1 VRKLLLLVGGIVF
14 VDTMFF
20 VALTPL
26 LPSYTDE
33 FGLSKAG
40 AGVLSA
46 AYPAGALI
54 GGIPGGIATA
64 RFGARP
70 TAIAGLI
77 TIAVTTFIFATGDSI
92 VVLDVSRFIQ
102 GFGSALAWTA
112 GLAWLVT
119 ETPAER
125 RGQTIGTAMATA
137 IVGALFGPVLGGIA
151 SVVGQ
156 GLAFGAAGLIAI
168 ALAVW
173 ASMTQAPPP
182 SRRQPFAVFVRA
194 LRNRRIV
201 IGVWLVL
208 LPAMLFGTLAVLAP
222 LRLEEL
228 GFTAVAIGSLW
239 LVMAGLEA
247 IINPVIGRVSDR
259 IGRFRPMRISALA
272 SAGVALL
279 LPWPDYS
286 AVLALLVFA
295 AGVAFGSFW
304 TPAMALLSDE
314 AEAHGLEYA
323 YAFALIN
330 LAWAPGQ
337 ALGSSA
343 GGALAEVTADAV
355 PYLLLAATCLLTF
368 ALLWR
373 QRAKESPTPPSTQMR
388 SGATERA

>member
-1 VRKLLLLVGGIVF
+1 MLLVGGIVF

-26 LPSYTDE
+26 LPDYRAE
-33 FGLSKAG
+33 LALSKAG

-46 AYPAGALI
+46 AYPIGALV

-70 TAIAGLI
+70 TAIAGLV

-92 VVLDVSRFIQ
+92 LVLDVSRFVQ

-112 GLAWLVT
+112 GLAWLVS
-119 ETPAER
+119 ETPSDR

-156 GLAFGAAGLIAI
+156 GPAFGAAGLIAL
-168 ALAVW
+168 ALALW
-173 ASMTQAPPP
+173 AALTHAPPP
-182 SRRQPFAVFVRA
+182 ARAQPLAVFVRA
-194 LRNRRIV
+194 LRNRRIFA
-201 IGVWLVL
+201 GVWLVL
-208 LPAMLFGTLAVLAP
+208 LPAMLFGALGVLAP
-222 LRLEEL
+222 LRLEAL
-228 GFTAVAIGSLW
+228 GLTAVAIGSLW
-239 LVMAGLEA
+239 LGMAGLDA
-247 IINPVIGRVSDR
+247 IINPLIGRVSDR
-259 IGRFRPMRISALA
+259 IGRFPPMRVSALA
-272 SAGVALL
+272 SAAVAVS
-279 LPWPDYS
+279 LPWPDQR
-286 AVLALLVFA
+286 VLLAALVFA
-295 AGVAFGSFW
+295 AGLAFGSFW

-314 AEAHGLEYA
+314 AEARGLDYA

-330 LAWAPGQ
+330 LAWAPGH
-337 ALGSSA
+337 ALGASA
-343 GGALAEVTADAV
+343 GGALAELTSDAV

-373 QRAKESPTPPSTQMR
+373 SR
-388 SGATERA
+388 SSS

>member
-1 VRKLLLLVGGIVF
+1 VRRLLLLVGGIVF

-26 LPSYTDE
+26 LPGYTDE
-33 FGLSKAG
+33 FDLSKAG

-54 GGIPGGIATA
+54 GSVPGGIATA

-70 TAIAGLI
+70 TAIAGLL

-92 VVLDVSRFIQ
+92 LVLDVSRFVQ

-112 GLAWLVT
+112 GLAWLVS
-119 ETPAER
+119 ETPADR

-156 GLAFGAAGLIAI
+156 GPAFGVAGLIAI

-173 ASMTQAPPP
+173 AALTHAPPP
-182 SRRQPFAVFVRA
+182 ARPQPIAVFVRA
-194 LRNRRIV
+194 VRNPRIV
-201 IGVWLVL
+201 ASVWLVL

-228 GFTAVAIGSLW
+228 GLTAVAIGSLW
-239 LVMAGLEA
+239 LGMAALEA
-247 IINPVIGRVSDR
+247 VINPLIGRVSDR
-259 IGRFRPMRISALA
+259 IGRFRPMRASALA
-272 SAGVALL
+272 SATVAAL
-279 LPWPDYS
+279 LPWPNHS
-286 AVLALLVFA
+286 MVLAMLVFA
-295 AGVAFGSFW
+295 AGLAFGSFW

-314 AEAHGLEYA
+314 AEARGLDYA

-330 LAWAPGQ
+330 LAWAPGH

-343 GGALAEVTADAV
+343 GGALAELGSDAV
-355 PYLLLAATCLLTF
+355 PYLLLALTCLLTF

-373 QRAKESPTPPSTQMR
+373 SR
-388 SGATERA
+388 SSS

>member
-1 VRKLLLLVGGIVF
+1 VRRLLLLVGGIVF

-26 LPSYTDE
+26 LPGYTDE
-33 FGLSKAG
+33 FDLSKAG

-54 GGIPGGIATA
+54 GSVPGGIATA

-70 TAIAGLI
+70 TAIAGLL

-92 VVLDVSRFIQ
+92 LVLDVSRFVQ

-112 GLAWLVT
+112 GLAWLVS
-119 ETPAER
+119 ETPADR

-156 GLAFGAAGLIAI
+156 GPAFGAAGLIAI

-173 ASMTQAPPP
+173 AALTHAPPRTRP
-182 SRRQPFAVFVRA
+182 QPIAVFVRA
-194 LRNRRIV
+194 VRNPRIV
-201 IGVWLVL
+201 TSVWLVL

-228 GFTAVAIGSLW
+228 GLTAVAIGSLW
-239 LVMAGLEA
+239 LGMAAFEA
-247 IINPVIGRVSDR
+247 VINPVIGRISDR
-259 IGRFRPMRISALA
+259 IGRFVPMRASALA
-272 SAGVALL
+272 SAAVAAL
-279 LPWPDYS
+279 LPWPDKS
-286 AVLALLVFA
+286 IVLATLVFA
-295 AGVAFGSFW
+295 AGLAFGSFW

-314 AEAHGLEYA
+314 AEARGLDYA

-330 LAWAPGQ
+330 LAWAPGH
-337 ALGSSA
+337 ALGSSG
-343 GGALAEVTADAV
+343 GGALAELGSDTL

-373 QRAKESPTPPSTQMR
+373 SR
-388 SGATERA
+388 SSS

>member
-33 FGLSKAG
+33 FDLSKAG

-112 GLAWLVT
+112 GLAWLVS

-173 ASMTQAPPP
+173 AWMTHAPPP
-182 SRRQPFAVFVRA
+182 SRPQPFAVFVRA
-194 LRNRRIV
+194 LRNRRIA

-259 IGRFRPMRISALA
+259 VGRFRPMRISALA
-272 SAGVALL
+272 SAAVAVL
-279 LPWPDYS
+279 LPWPDYA

-314 AEAHGLEYA
+314 AEARGLEYA

-373 QRAKESPTPPSTQMR
+373 SR
-388 SGATERA
+388 SFS

>member
-1 VRKLLLLVGGIVF
+1 VRRLLLLVGGIVF

-26 LPSYTDE
+26 LPGYTDE
-33 FGLSKAG
+33 FDLSKAG

-54 GGIPGGIATA
+54 GSVPGGLATA

-70 TAIAGLI
+70 TAIAGLL

-92 VVLDVSRFIQ
+92 LVLDVSRFVQ

-112 GLAWLVT
+112 GLAWLVS
-119 ETPAER
+119 ETPADR

-156 GLAFGAAGLIAI
+156 GPAFGVAGLIAI

-173 ASMTQAPPP
+173 AALTHAPPP
-182 SRRQPFAVFVRA
+182 ARPQPIAVFVRA
-194 LRNRRIV
+194 VRNPRIV
-201 IGVWLVL
+201 ASVWLVL

-228 GFTAVAIGSLW
+228 GLTAVAIGSLW
-239 LVMAGLEA
+239 LGMAALEA
-247 IINPVIGRVSDR
+247 VINPLIGRVSDR
-259 IGRFRPMRISALA
+259 IGRFRPMRASALA
-272 SAGVALL
+272 SATVAAL
-279 LPWPDYS
+279 LPWPNHS
-286 AVLALLVFA
+286 MVLAMLVFA
-295 AGVAFGSFW
+295 AGLAFGSFW

-314 AEAHGLEYA
+314 AEARGLDYA

-330 LAWAPGQ
+330 LAWAPGH

-343 GGALAEVTADAV
+343 GGALAELGSDAV
-355 PYLLLAATCLLTF
+355 PYLLLALTCLLTF

-373 QRAKESPTPPSTQMR
+373 SR
-388 SGATERA
+388 SSS